1 MPRGTTHGLAKATT
15 KGEDNYAVL
24 KSDDPEGTSVFS
36 VFDGHGGKHSCTL
49 AAKQLAPALQDL
61 GAATSNGE
69 IENSFWMMDSVI
81 AESTGAKDGSTATIL
96 LVANS
101 DQRSPS
107 RGGPGGG
114 LTCTMAWVG
123 DSVGVAAVLDHEGA
137 HIIAQTSAH
146 TTTDEA
152 EQTRL
157 KQMWQ
162 VQRAMRLDAAQKRQE
177 GTVSE
182 DDHPNGLP
190 EALSPEEVVEIAKS
204 CEVSL
209 SMTEAK
215 LMLRAIDRGNRIDME
230 KFGTMDHSV
239 ALTSVLAPRH
249 PGGKPVLHKV
259 KQNVVEKY
267 SDVTAEIDLSEHS
280 RTLPGAQAVDKRYLT
295 ETGNLKS
302 VSTCV
307 TRALGDWDGSRALVP
322 HPEVLRFAVGPQACV
337 RVVLASDGLWDFVT
351 PEEAVTSVLATTS
364 DVTKCAEKLLEK
376 ARDRSNRKFN
386 ELKDDITIVVVELN
400 PSGLP
405 PPLKKEGG
413 CCVVS

>member
-177 GTVSE
+177 GR
-182 DDHPNGLP
+182 
-190 EALSPEEVVEIAKS
+190 SP
-204 CEVSL
+204 
-209 SMTEAK
+209 
-215 LMLRAIDRGNRIDME
+215 
-230 KFGTMDHSV
+230 
-239 ALTSVLAPRH
+239 
-249 PGGKPVLHKV
+249 
-259 KQNVVEKY
+259 
-267 SDVTAEIDLSEHS
+267 
-280 RTLPGAQAVDKRYLT
+280 
-295 ETGNLKS
+295 
-302 VSTCV
+302 
-307 TRALGDWDGSRALVP
+307 
-322 HPEVLRFAVGPQACV
+322 
-337 RVVLASDGLWDFVT
+337 
-351 PEEAVTSVLATTS
+351 
-364 DVTKCAEKLLEK
+364 
-376 ARDRSNRKFN
+376 
-386 ELKDDITIVVVELN
+386 
-400 PSGLP
+400 
-405 PPLKKEGG
+405 
-413 CCVVS
+413 